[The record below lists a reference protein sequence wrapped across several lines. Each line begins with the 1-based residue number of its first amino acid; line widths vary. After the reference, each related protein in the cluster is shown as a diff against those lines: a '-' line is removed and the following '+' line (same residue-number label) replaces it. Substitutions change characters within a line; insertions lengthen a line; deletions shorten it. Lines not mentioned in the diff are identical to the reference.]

1 MAYEMKDQMRPQDK
15 LTVVTKDPIYH
26 FVPSNPWVAVGW
38 RSRQAVE
45 VDLAKTMAKRGIA
58 FKPVPVVKVFPNE
71 NRLELSDGS
80 AIRYDYLVIATGP
93 ELAFDEIEGLGP
105 DANTSSICH
114 IDHAL
119 KAGVS
124 FEEFCK
130 NPGPIVTGAVQ
141 GASCFGPAYE
151 FTFIL
156 ETELRRRRIRD
167 RVPMTFVTAEP
178 YIGHI
183 GLDGVGDTKGLL
195 ESEMR
200 EHHIKWITSA
210 RVKKVEPGKM
220 TIEEVADDGS
230 VKATRELPFAY
241 SMMLPAFRGIA
252 PLRGIDGLVNPR
264 GFVIVDKHQ
273 QNPKYPNVFGVGV
286 CVAIAPVG
294 PTPVPC
300 GVPKTGFMIESMVTA
315 TALNIGQMLR
325 GEKPNHQAT
334 WNAICL
340 ADFGDSGRRLRRPA
354 ADSAAQRQLVV
365 VGPMGAR
372 GQARLREILPAQDA
386 QGGER
391 AVLRD
396 RGAEDARHRQA
407 EDGDDRLIAAEG
419 GVRPMR
425 PRRRW
430 AGKTSGG
437 SPPAWCELSRSPGD
451 SKPSRLLAERRP
463 GFQA

>member
-1 MAYEMKDQMRPQDK
+1 MAEIVIMGAGLGGAVMAYEMKDQMRPQDK

-71 NRLELSDGS
+71 NRLELADGS

-300 GVPKTGFMIESMVTA
+300 GVPKTGFMIELMITA

-340 ADFGDSGRRLRRPA
+340 ADFGDSGVAFVAQPQIRCATSTGRRRADGCTRPS
-354 ADSAAQRQLVV
+354 SASRNISC
-365 VGPMGAR
+365 AR
-372 GQARLREILPAQDA
+372 CAR
-386 QGGER
+386 GER
-391 AVLRD
+391 AVLRV
-396 RGAEDARHRQA
+396 
-407 EDGDDRLIAAEG
+407 AALKMLG
-419 GVRPMR
+419 IDKL
-425 PRRRW
+425 
-430 AGKTSGG
+430 KTVTT
-437 SPPAWCELSRSPGD
+437 D
-451 SKPSRLLAERRP
+451 
-463 GFQA
+463 